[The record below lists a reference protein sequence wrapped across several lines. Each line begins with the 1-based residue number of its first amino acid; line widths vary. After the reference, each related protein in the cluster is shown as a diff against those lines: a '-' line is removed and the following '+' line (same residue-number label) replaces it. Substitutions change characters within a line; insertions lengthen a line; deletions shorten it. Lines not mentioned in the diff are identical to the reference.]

1 MKGPRDRARAARAIE
16 EFLRAMGHEPA
27 GELAGTGERVA
38 EAWDVDLLA
47 GEGVELAALLRDGS
61 IELGEGPHGLV
72 GLRGVNVASMC
83 PHHLL
88 PSHGR
93 ASIAYVPGRQAAGLG
108 TIAQVIHAA
117 ARRLVLQETLGADVA
132 RALCD
137 GLGARGALCRLELVH
152 TCLAARGERQ
162 AAATVD
168 TIAFAGT
175 LAEAGEDRSAALAW
189 LGARGADDAAAGSG
203 SAGR

>member
-1 MKGPRDRARAARAIE
+1 
-16 EFLRAMGHEPA
+16 MGHEPE

-47 GEGVELAALLRDGS
+47 GEGVELAVLLRDGA

-72 GLRGVNVASMC
+72 GLRGVDVASMC

-88 PSHGR
+88 PSLGR
-93 ASIAYVPGRQAAGLG
+93 ASIAYVPGRRAAGLG
-108 TIAQVIHAA
+108 TIAQMIHAA

-132 RALCD
+132 QALVV

-152 TCLAARGERQ
+152 TCLSARGERQ

-175 LAEAGEDRSAALAW
+175 LAQPGEDRSAALAW
-189 LGARGADDAAAGSG
+189 LGAGAPADDAGG

>member
-1 MKGPRDRARAARAIE
+1 MTRPRDRARAARAIE
-16 EFLRAMGHEPA
+16 EFLRAMGHEPE

-38 EAWDVDLLA
+38 DAWDVDLLA
-47 GEGVELAALLRDGS
+47 GEGVDLATVLRQGA
-61 IELGEGPHGLV
+61 IELGDGPHGLV
-72 GLRGVNVASMC
+72 GLRGVDVASMC

-93 ASIAYVPGRQAAGLG
+93 ASIAYVPGRHAAGLG
-108 TIAQVIHAA
+108 TIAQMIHAA

-132 RALCD
+132 EALVE

-152 TCLAARGERQ
+152 TCLSARGERQ

-175 LAEAGEDRSAALAW
+175 IARPGEDRSAALAW
-189 LGARGADDAAAGSG
+189 LGADASGRAAADG
-203 SAGR
+203 SART